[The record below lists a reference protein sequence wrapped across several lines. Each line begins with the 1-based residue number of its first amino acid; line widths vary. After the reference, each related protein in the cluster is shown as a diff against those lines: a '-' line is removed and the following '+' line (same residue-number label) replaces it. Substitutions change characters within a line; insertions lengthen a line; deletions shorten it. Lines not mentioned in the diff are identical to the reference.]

1 MLYVMTFVLTWIDL
15 NWYIWYLQFVNLSV
29 SHLSIIQ
36 SVGKFNYDTA
46 TADYNSA
53 FIWNSKWMIC
63 SLMKFLVCSCCT
75 NYCFFCFV
83 VVVVVVVVVFT
94 WLFLLIKGFINLS
107 CIFIVNV
114 LLFCCSMVSFFSSPT
129 RVYFLKT
136 NRLFWICFPWMR
148 IFFLFIWMCGL
159 KLPVS
164 QAKTPRNDRLI
175 LYKMSEK

>member
-1 MLYVMTFVLTWIDL
+1 MTFVLTWIDL

-46 TADYNSA
+46 TTDYNSA

-75 NYCFFCFV
+75 NYCFFLCFV
-83 VVVVVVVVVFT
+83 VVVVVVVFFT

-114 LLFCCSMVSFFSSPT
+114 LLFCCSMVYLYFFLSHKDVLPEIKQI
-129 RVYFLKT
+129 VL
-136 NRLFWICFPWMR
+136 NMLPMNGN
-148 IFFLFIWMCGL
+148 FLFIHLNGWSKTASISG
-159 KLPVS
+159 KKS
-164 QAKTPRNDRLI
+164 SKWQAHSL
-175 LYKMSEK
+175 